1 MLRTLKIPLSQN
13 QNTLVMQIV
22 LNNFGVSLGRDNE
35 GFVITTQD
43 GRQRIPVVGV
53 TSILVA
59 KGALISTDAMLLA
72 IENEIEVI
80 ICDRHGEPQGRIWSP
95 KYGSISTIRKGQLSF
110 TYSKDAVDF
119 IKDILEKKIN
129 NQQAIILSLEG
140 LELDYGEKHK
150 LSKKAIERLEEYK
163 RKIRELEAER
173 ITDVAS
179 LLRGWEGVSAK
190 LYFESVNLFLPERY
204 RFSQRT
210 QHPALDI
217 ANSLLNYGY
226 GILYGKIEGALI
238 KAGIDPYIGVLHRD
252 EYNRPVLVYDI
263 IELYRVWVEFVVF
276 ELLKQ
281 NIITEEFYSVSDDG
295 SYWLEPLGR
304 RILIQSLNDYLE
316 EVVDGET
323 LRRSREVQITLFI
336 QQLAQTFKNLSI

>member
-1 MLRTLKIPLSQN
+1 
-13 QNTLVMQIV
+13 MQIV
-22 LNNFGVSLGRDNE
+22 LNNFGLSLGRDNE

-43 GRQRIPVVGV
+43 GRQRIPVIGV

-80 ICDRHGEPQGRIWSP
+80 ICDRKGEPQGRIWSP

-110 TYSKDAVDF
+110 TYSQDAVNF
-119 IKDILEKKIN
+119 IKEILEKKIN
-129 NQQAIILSLEG
+129 NQQAIILSLSG
-140 LELDYGEKHK
+140 LEINDVNALAVA
-150 LSKKAIERLEEYK
+150 KKAIDRLDEYK
-163 RKIRELEAER
+163 RKIIELEADR

-179 LLRGWEGVSAK
+179 QLRGWEGVSAK
-190 LYFESVNLFLPERY
+190 IYFEAVNYFLPMQY
-204 RFSQRT
+204 RFDQRS

-217 ANSLLNYGY
+217 ANCLLNYGY
-226 GILYGKIEGALI
+226 GVLYGKIEGALI
-238 KAGIDPYIGVLHRD
+238 KSGIDPYIGILHRD

-281 NIITEEFYSVSDDG
+281 NIITEEFYSVGEDG

-316 EVVDGET
+316 EVVDGES
-323 LRRSREVQITLFI
+323 LRRSREMQITLFV
-336 QQLAQTFKNLSI
+336 QQLAQTFKKLSI

>member
-1 MLRTLKIPLSQN
+1 MRTLKIPLSQN
-13 QNTLVMQIV
+13 QNTFTMQIV
-22 LNNFGVSLGRDNE
+22 LNNFGVTLGRDNE

-110 TYSKDAVDF
+110 TYSKEAVDF

-150 LSKKAIERLEEYK
+150 LSKKSIERLEEYK

-179 LLRGWEGVSAK
+179 QLRGWEGVSAK
-190 LYFESVNLFLPERY
+190 IYFESVNLFLPERY

-281 NIITEEFYSVSDDG
+281 NILTEEFYSVSDDG
-295 SYWLEPLGR
+295 AYWLEPLGR

-316 EVVDGET
+316 EVVDGEN